1 MITHGNWEYKSIPE
15 VIYMKKRILMLVL
28 ALGLTV
34 AAGCGK
40 DDSKK
45 DETQETSVTDNVDT
59 VNDEKEE
66 EEDTRTTAEILA
78 EVDIDKCVVLGDYKN
93 ITVEKSVE
101 PVTDEYVQNRI
112 KEDLAAYPVAVTN
125 RSVVQEGDTAH
136 ISYVG
141 TIDGVEF
148 EGGSTPEGGVDLRI
162 GSGQYIDGFED
173 GLIGKRKG
181 ETVVLDLTF
190 PEGYSEDKSGKAVQ
204 FTVTIDDIKQ
214 PLEEPTDEWVA
225 ANIEGYYTVDD
236 YEAGI
241 RAEQQEENE
250 QSAENQMRYNSWT
263 QVVDNCTIL
272 EYPEPLMEKGRDLY
286 QQQAEYYAALY
297 NTSLEEYVEAAGM
310 TMEEYEE
317 NKEEYAKEITAQTLV
332 NYAICQKEGFEIGDE
347 GYQAE
352 IANLLEQNSVATEE
366 ELIAQFGQDNV
377 EQSAMLNR
385 VSNLILE
392 NATIVE
398 VDNTTENLETEEGDE
413 DASAEEGAKEDAASE
428 EKDGTENK

>member
-1 MITHGNWEYKSIPE
+1 
-15 VIYMKKRILMLVL
+15 MKKRMLMLVL
-28 ALGLTV
+28 ALGLTA

-45 DETQETSVTDNVDT
+45 EETQETSVTDNVDT

-78 EVDIDKCVVLGDYKN
+78 EVDIDKCVALGDYKN

-101 PVTDEYVQNRI
+101 PVTDEYVQNRM
-112 KEDLAAYPVAVTN
+112 KEDLAAYPVAVTD
-125 RSVVQEGDTAH
+125 RSVVQDGDTVH

-141 TIDGVEF
+141 TMDGAEF
-148 EGGSTPEGGVDLRI
+148 EGGSSPEGGVDLRI

-225 ANIEGYYTVDD
+225 ANIEGYYTVED

-250 QSAENQMRYNSWT
+250 QSAEDQMRYNSWT

-286 QQQAEYYAALY
+286 QQQAEYYAGIY

-332 NYAICQKEGFEIGDE
+332 NYAICRKEGFEIGDE

-352 IANLLEQNSVATEE
+352 ITNLLEQNSLSTEE

-398 VDNTTENLETEEGDE
+398 VDNTTENMETEEGDE
-413 DASAEEGAKEDAASE
+413 NAADEEGAKEDAASE
-428 EKDGTENK
+428 EKDGTDNK